1 MEEIRDVVGTAES
14 ATALDEL
21 AQVCERR
28 SLTYGLLSRL
38 FRVEVDEGFLAELRE
53 MRFPAAT
60 GNDQVDEG
68 YRLIATYVG
77 RAQGDA
83 LTELAADYVRTF
95 IGAGIDGHAAAYPY
109 ESVYTSEKRLKM
121 QEARDE
127 VLAIYHA
134 YGLAKNEAWRESED
148 HIAVELEF
156 MQFMAERTAVAL
168 DEGDEDRAVQLL
180 AVQQG
185 FLDEHLGAWAPML
198 TTDIRRLAKTDFYR
212 GLADLTDGFLAED
225 DSFLATLLDE
235 EPAE

>member
-1 MEEIRDVVGTAES
+1 MAD
-14 ATALDEL
+14 ATLADIAALCRQR
-21 AQVCERR
+21 AA
-28 SLTYGLLSRL
+28 TYGLLGRL
-38 FRVEVDEGFLAELRE
+38 YRVEVDQALLDNLHA
-53 MRFPAAT
+53 MRFPAST
-60 GNDQVDEG
+60 GTPACDAG
-68 YRLIATYVG
+68 YRALATYLSNADERSV
-77 RAQGDA
+77 
-83 LTELAADYVRTF
+83 TELAVDYTRTF
-95 IGAGIDGHAAAYPY
+95 IGYGVDSYSAAYPY

>member
-1 MEEIRDVVGTAES
+1 MAD
-14 ATALDEL
+14 ATLADIAALCRQR
-21 AQVCERR
+21 AA
-28 SLTYGLLSRL
+28 TYGLLGRL
-38 FRVEVDEGFLAELRE
+38 YRVEVDQALLDDLHA
-53 MRFPAAT
+53 MRFPAST
-60 GNDQVDEG
+60 GTPACDAG
-68 YRLIATYVG
+68 YRALATYLSNADERSV
-77 RAQGDA
+77 
-83 LTELAADYVRTF
+83 TELAVDYTRTF
-95 IGAGIDGHAAAYPY
+95 IGYGVDSYSAAYPY

-148 HIAVELEF
+148 HVAVELEF
-156 MQFMAERTAVAL
+156 MQFMAERTAAAL

-225 DSFLATLLDE
+225 ESFLATLLDE